1 MNTLKDRGNQVRAP
15 ETIRPK
21 KRQGPTRFDLKG
33 FLAKAGDGRTVLEC
47 RQKQPLFSQGNPADA
62 VFYILKGK
70 IKVTVLS
77 RHGKEAV
84 IAMLGPDDFFG
95 EGCLAGQ
102 SLRMATATATT
113 DGSVLRIE
121 KRAIVRLLHE
131 QPTFSAMFM
140 SYVLSRNIRIEE
152 DLVDQLFNSS
162 EKRLARTLL
171 LLASVGKEHE
181 AELVVPKISQ
191 ESLAEI
197 IGTTRAR
204 VSFFMN
210 RFRKLGLIEY
220 NGELR
225 VHSSLLNVVLH
236 D

>member
-1 MNTLKDRGNQVRAP
+1 MKPRKPLRA
-15 ETIRPK
+15 
-21 KRQGPTRFDLKG
+21 TRFDLRAA
-33 FLAKAGDGRTVLEC
+33 LEKAGDGRTILEC
-47 RQKQPLFSQGNPADA
+47 RKQQALFSQGDPADA

-70 IKVTVLS
+70 VKLTVLS

-102 SLRMATATATT
+102 QLRMASATATT
-113 DGSVLRIE
+113 DGSLMRLE
-121 KRAIVRLLHE
+121 KKVIVSLLHD
-131 QPTFSAMFM
+131 QPTFSDLFM

-171 LLASVGKEHE
+171 LLAHVGKEQE
-181 AELVVPKISQ
+181 AEVVVPKISQ

-210 RFRKLGLIEY
+210 RFRELGLIEY
-220 NGELR
+220 NGEIR
-225 VHSSLLNVVLH
+225 VHSALLSVVLH

>member
-1 MNTLKDRGNQVRAP
+1 
-15 ETIRPK
+15 
-21 KRQGPTRFDLKG
+21 
-33 FLAKAGDGRTVLEC
+33 
-47 RQKQPLFSQGNPADA
+47 

-70 IKVTVLS
+70 IKLTVLS
-77 RHGKEAV
+77 RQGKEAV
-84 IAMLGPDDFFG
+84 IALLGRDDFFG

-102 SLRMATATATT
+102 RVRMATAVSTT
-113 DGSVLRIE
+113 DGSLMRLE
-121 KRAIVRLLHE
+121 KKAIIRLLHD
-131 QPTFSAMFM
+131 QPTFSELFM

-162 EKRLARTLL
+162 EQRLARTLL
-171 LLASVGKEHE
+171 LLAHVGKEKE
-181 AELVVPKISQ
+181 AESVVPKISQ
-191 ESLAEI
+191 ETLAEM

-225 VHSSLLNVVLH
+225 VHSSLLNIVLH

>member
-1 MNTLKDRGNQVRAP
+1 MRGEEP
-15 ETIRPK
+15 L
-21 KRQGPTRFDLKG
+21 RFDLEAL
-33 FLAKAGDGRTVLEC
+33 LASRGDGRAIVAFREQQT
-47 RQKQPLFSQGNPADA
+47 LFAQGDPADA

-70 IKVTVLS
+70 IKLTVLS
-77 RHGKEAV
+77 RQGKEAV
-84 IAMLGPDDFFG
+84 IALLGRDDFFG

-102 SLRMATATATT
+102 RVRMATATATT
-113 DGSVLRIE
+113 DGSLMRLE
-121 KRAIVRLLHE
+121 KKAIIRLLHD
-131 QPTFSAMFM
+131 QPTFSELFM

-162 EKRLARTLL
+162 EQRLARTLL
-171 LLASVGKEHE
+171 LLAHIGKEKE
-181 AELVVPKISQ
+181 AESVVPKISQ
-191 ESLAEI
+191 ETLAEM

-225 VHSSLLNVVLH
+225 VHSSLLNIVLH